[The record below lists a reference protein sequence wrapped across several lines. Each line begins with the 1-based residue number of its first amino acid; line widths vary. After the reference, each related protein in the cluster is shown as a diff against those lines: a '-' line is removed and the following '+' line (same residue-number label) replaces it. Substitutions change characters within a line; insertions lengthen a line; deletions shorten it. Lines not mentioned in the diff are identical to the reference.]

1 MDDDHVSA
9 LLRRIDEP
17 VDLDHDALHHER
29 RSHLRA
35 HLAKAGI
42 DVAVIT
48 NRSISAMPPAIAVM
62 RPFKAASH
70 RSIWCF
76 LSSTA

>member
-17 VDLDHDALHHER
+17 VDLDHDALHHEHTWPR
-29 RSHLRA
+29 
-35 HLAKAGI
+35 LAS
-42 DVAVIT
+42 T
-48 NRSISAMPPAIAVM
+48 SQSLLTRSISAMPPAIAVM